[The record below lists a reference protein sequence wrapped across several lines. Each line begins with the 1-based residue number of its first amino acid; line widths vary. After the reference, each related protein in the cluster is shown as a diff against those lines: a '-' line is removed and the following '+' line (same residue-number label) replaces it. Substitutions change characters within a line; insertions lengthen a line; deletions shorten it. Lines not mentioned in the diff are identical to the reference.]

1 MGVSEASFRS
11 SGTSSL
17 HFWSF
22 GGVRGFFLATLEL
35 HFGCHGVSWA
45 PRGRPWG
52 SLGAQRAALGRPFG
66 ALEASSAPFSEL
78 WRCPGLHFGVSWAPF
93 WVLWRLLGAL
103 GGALGLTWGPH
114 GVPWPPKGSQ
124 RHHFWFILVAFWMHC
139 KFILNVKIDSKSDPI
154 FK

>member
-17 HFWSF
+17 HFWSS

-103 GGALGLTWGPH
+103 GGPWGSLGAHRAPLGR
-114 GVPWPPKGSQ
+114 PKGHNASFWV
-124 RHHFWFILVAFWMHC
+124 HFGCMFAPFCVYFAGQIQC
-139 KFILNVKIDSKSDPI
+139 KIRLSF
-154 FK
+154 

>member
-1 MGVSEASFRS
+1 MGVSEAYFRS

-17 HFWSF
+17 HFWSS

-93 WVLWRLLGAL
+93 WVLWRLLGAVGGPWGPLGAHMAPL
-103 GGALGLTWGPH
+103 GGRKG
-114 GVPWPPKGSQ
+114 PKGIIFGPFWL
-124 RHHFWFILVAFWMHC
+124 HFGCIVSSF
-139 KFILNVKIDSKSDPI
+139 
-154 FK
+154 